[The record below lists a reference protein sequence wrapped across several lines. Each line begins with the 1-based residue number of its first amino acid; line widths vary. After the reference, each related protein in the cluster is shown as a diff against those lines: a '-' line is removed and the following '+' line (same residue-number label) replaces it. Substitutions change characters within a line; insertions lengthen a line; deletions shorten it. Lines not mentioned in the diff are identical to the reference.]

1 MHAWCLT
8 LPCDAPRA
16 LLLARLQVLKYIAGK
31 QDMNA
36 KEQARPA
43 HELLEVMCKGQV
55 LPLDYSLAA
64 IRAHVWKR
72 PEDLVFT
79 FRRRKA

>member
-1 MHAWCLT
+1 
-8 LPCDAPRA
+8 
-16 LLLARLQVLKYIAGK
+16 
-31 QDMNA
+31 MNA

-72 PEDLVFT
+72 PEDLVLT